1 MSAAASSS
9 PSHNELTLVVKEW
22 MALDAEIRRQ
32 TRELKNVRE
41 KKTDAT
47 RRLVEAMKS
56 QSIDCLNLGE
66 RALVYKQRTSK
77 RAITA
82 KSLVKNLTDY
92 FEDSATADD
101 VAQYLLNNRAEVTV
115 EEIQRRGPKET

>member
-1 MSAAASSS
+1 MSTTTTRG
-9 PSHNELTLVVKEW
+9 ELTEVVKEW
-22 MALDAEIRRQ
+22 MTLDADIRQR
-32 TRELKNVRE
+32 TRELKSVRE

-47 RRLVEAMKS
+47 RRLVEVMKA

-82 KSLVKNLTDY
+82 KSLVKNLSDY
-92 FEDSATADD
+92 FEDSSTAEE
-101 VAQYLLNNRAEVTV
+101 VAQYLLNHRVEVTV
-115 EEIQRRGPKET
+115 EEIQRRGPKDT